1 MVDARE
7 AAQEAANKIM
17 SKSSRWRTK
26 IFAKDDAKHPEP
38 KPTKSQNDD
47 DVNAFL
53 RPSTEKALQQ
63 QDAAAAFLASAR
75 PRIDVARAQRWPGA
89 QDIINSAAAGGK
101 SPGPGGLRTSTRK
114 KGLSVSFARAVPEI
128 IGHGGDEC
136 EEPSAEVSR
145 RKKATSAA
153 NASTLAPQKPQDDA
167 HLSTSIGR
175 TPSQTEQRNSLT
187 RTLTSH
193 GERSPP
199 LDRKLEMGHINSH
212 AHASPPPP
220 QRVGQMGLGERPR
233 ALARAPTGFD
243 SMQIDTDPHR
253 PSSTSHESDYSQDS
267 DNVSPVLARKIS
279 NPAPTIQ
286 EEEDDFRP
294 KPISRTQTGFSSYE
308 NASSSAPVPAMPPMP
323 TLPRLPGSQPL
334 SQDDESPVDSKAMLV
349 DRYLQ
354 NEPSRSDSFTARV
367 KQRMRAEE
375 GKTLHEGAH
384 TGSSRDSDS
393 SMQSER
399 FQVGTPPSNYRASPL
414 SGRSPPQSHPAMP
427 LSPSRLEPDDP
438 FRSRARGPSPAR
450 RGPPPGSFPTDAD
463 GRPDSSSSSQYS
475 IPQSLSQTHGSPTSR
490 AEPFPP
496 TANGNIQR
504 TPSLVE
510 KTPYSA
516 VSQGPIVPPPQFA
529 PGTTYQALPP
539 PQTDQGPAYQALPP
553 PQPQAASQMHP
564 PPVAPPSTHLPM
576 RPRQDTHQQSQAP
589 LGRSDTKT
597 LGEAAFN
604 DFADRVTHMTGI
616 FALTAQLGGA
626 LYERTPMQW
635 LRVATW
641 WFLRGRAGMES
652 MIRSRPRNA
661 ESQPER
667 LTQAHVDLAKVLWI
681 TTEVLPNHPKLQQYG
696 GSGQDAKA
704 DAARAAGDSV
714 SAEALEIQSAI
725 VHYMKLLVGSMKKHQ
740 SMPPTQALIQGQD
753 QSIWA
758 EYPRFA
764 ADAASVL
771 QAGIP
776 RSGNGG
782 RNGAA
787 QSTFSLSQYIPLA
800 DSKNDFCYFRMFV
813 KASMSTDD
821 PNSDRVPMTA
831 VMSILR
837 PKDQYQVKLSI
848 CSQSELMNIV
858 LGPGVD
864 GGPTWDDV
872 SWKKQSNSISIRLRH
887 GFTLTMELSE
897 GDWRS
902 LYSIVD
908 HTNRVQTDLREKADE
923 RPACR
928 LQLREAIYKDPTNAG
943 AFPQDRVQ
951 GCKLLVFEKIE
962 RSSEGTGK
970 RKLHR
975 GYRMA
980 LATHQ
985 QHKQVSLVNHEI
997 GTNQAP
1003 VNFEYITET
1012 DNAPA
1017 MRLYF
1022 REEGPDKKPR
1032 ICTVHLIFQEG
1043 KDRNELFGT
1052 LTAMNVARGEM
1063 TFAQVPLKSLHIE
1076 SADQAEGF
1084 SQKGSRVLEKLQ
1096 WQEAKIVNQDAEAN
1110 GLEAA
1115 PTVMSESLRIVC
1127 RHSAGIIA
1135 DRMNLGPGELL
1146 IRLPIDG
1153 APELT
1158 LLRNAQQ
1165 DLTLAIDG
1173 SRTERGIPEDL
1184 GELLK
1189 TLAAAST
1196 IRKLTFNSFKDLHT
1210 FQYAV
1215 TGFDVKFDGIASS
1228 FSISRRRM
1236 VVPIYKQWT
1245 ANTIRIQVVEQD
1257 NILQLLAFFE
1267 DFSHADAMNFQLR
1280 VTDTFEKTDKGGK
1293 FGLKL
1298 VDAKFALPVE
1308 ERRGEGKMQKEEG
1321 RLSGWAGTKRKF
1333 VCLDEIE
1340 YPGEHDDILIQFDSA
1355 ETRDVFAAALPAATV
1370 KRKFTVSR
1378 KI

>member
-399 FQVGTPPSNYRASPL
+399 FQVGTPPIELPTQRAASWIIPHGC
-414 SGRSPPQSHPAMP
+414 GRSARFIQLFAVLHTTISLTNAWFSDVKSRTVSANSKREHPAN
-427 LSPSRLEPDDP
+427 SVT
-438 FRSRARGPSPAR
+438 RGE
-450 RGPPPGSFPTDAD
+450 DAIFC
-463 GRPDSSSSSQYS
+463 Y
-475 IPQSLSQTHGSPTSR
+475 
-490 AEPFPP
+490 
-496 TANGNIQR
+496 
-504 TPSLVE
+504 
-510 KTPYSA
+510 
-516 VSQGPIVPPPQFA
+516 
-529 PGTTYQALPP
+529 
-539 PQTDQGPAYQALPP
+539 
-553 PQPQAASQMHP
+553 
-564 PPVAPPSTHLPM
+564 
-576 RPRQDTHQQSQAP
+576 
-589 LGRSDTKT
+589 
-597 LGEAAFN
+597 
-604 DFADRVTHMTGI
+604 RVTHMKGI

-740 SMPPTQALIQGQD
+740 I
-753 QSIWA
+753 
-758 EYPRFA
+758 
-764 ADAASVL
+764 
-771 QAGIP
+771 
-776 RSGNGG
+776 
-782 RNGAA
+782 
-787 QSTFSLSQYIPLA
+787 
-800 DSKNDFCYFRMFV
+800 
-813 KASMSTDD
+813 
-821 PNSDRVPMTA
+821 
-831 VMSILR
+831 MSILR